1 MAYLL
6 GFSEFYGQR
15 FFINDDVLI
24 PRPETELLVDMIVNE
39 CKGNIKRV
47 LDVGTGSGV
56 IILSLLGSGVGE
68 SGVGVDLSHAA
79 LKVAQINADR
89 LRLHHKIEFKLSD
102 RLEKVEGKFDLIV
115 SNPPYIKKSTQ
126 KKLVHKNVD
135 SFEPHIALYL
145 DDEAYSDW
153 FKLFFSQVAKHLEGT
168 FFMEGHEDELISL
181 LPLLENLGFENFVIL
196 NDLTGRSR
204 FLKANFKEKEK

>member
-15 FFINDDVLI
+15 FFINPDVLI
-24 PRPETELLVDMIVNE
+24 PRPETELLVEMIVDHY
-39 CKGNIKRV
+39 KGKVKRV

-56 IILSLLGSGVGE
+56 ILLSLIGYGVGE
-68 SGVGVDLSHAA
+68 WGVGVDLSSAA
-79 LKVAQINADR
+79 LRVAQINTYR
-89 LRLHHKIEFKLSD
+89 LRLNHKIQFKLSD
-102 RLEKVEGKFDLIV
+102 RLENVEGKFDLIV

-135 SFEPHIALYL
+135 SFEPHTALYL
-145 DDEAYSDW
+145 EDEVYLDW
-153 FKLFFSQVAKHLEGT
+153 FKLFFFQITKHLEGT

-181 LPLLENLGFENFVIL
+181 IPLLESLGFESIVIL
-196 NDLTGRSR
+196 NDFNGRNR
-204 FLKANFKEKEK
+204 FLKANFK